1 MLFVDEGTKNDLHD
15 EGEYPLAAADVKVT
29 LVGPTLLMRNEAE
42 TDSTGAFA
50 FGELRQGSYQL
61 MLSSP
66 DAAVMD
72 DFGYGGEASYTIAV
86 GVGADGGA
94 TRNLPFDITHQ
105 TVNFTVNL
113 RSGEDMGDALP
124 GAMVTVFSDAAGQT
138 QLATKATDADGMASI
153 RFARADRIANTV
165 YAAIAAPAAGDYHA
179 AAACRP

>member
-1 MLFVDEGTKNDLHD
+1 MHD
-15 EGEYPLAAADVKVT
+15 EGEYPLAAAGVKVT

-105 TVNFTVNL
+105 RVNFTVNL

-124 GAMVTVFSDAAGQT
+124 GAMVTVFSDAAGADAASDQGM
-138 QLATKATDADGMASI
+138 TDADGMASI
-153 RFARADRIANTV
+153 RFARDGQDRQHGLRGHRGARGGRLPRGRRQ
-165 YAAIAAPAAGDYHA
+165 AARNVG
-179 AAACRP
+179 CRSTG